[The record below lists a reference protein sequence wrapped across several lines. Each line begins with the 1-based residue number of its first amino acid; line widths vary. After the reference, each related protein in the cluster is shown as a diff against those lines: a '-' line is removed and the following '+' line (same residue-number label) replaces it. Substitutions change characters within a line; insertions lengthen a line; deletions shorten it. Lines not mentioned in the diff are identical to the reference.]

1 MIKKHHA
8 DCDAY
13 IVKGQWKKQSFLGL
27 PFYWEQSFLVCKS
40 VKPNLTQN
48 ANVYEIDICC

>member
-13 IVKGQWKKQSFLGL
+13 IVKGQWKKQSFSGL